1 MGKIVPVTTNDVHP
15 RSRFGLFY
23 ASFLVSGL
31 GDAFRLLAVNVWI
44 FQASEG
50 STAERLLLVLLANVP
65 GMLLG
70 GLSGVMADRYD
81 KFAPMVAS
89 DLIRVVTG
97 LGLAWCAAESATTSA
112 LVLVGIGNTAGV
124 FFATSSFSLLPKL
137 VSADRLPRANGLLE
151 SGQWVLQIVGPSLA
165 AATLATTNATV
176 AFAIDSATFAVSAV
190 ILWSLRKV
198 LRQNESKTAPQDENE
213 SRSHWQDFV
222 EGIGLIWRDRSIRA
236 LLLASYGVTFLTA
249 CTSFALIYLI
259 LSTLRASTQTLGF
272 VYSLNGIVAVGAAVL
287 TSALLSTRR
296 LGPVMAAG
304 VTGLCVAQVVMGL
317 APNIWVLGIG
327 VVVSALANAPY
338 NVAVTSLYMTRVPE
352 RFLGRVEG
360 VDSMIDNTIRLVAYA
375 VSFAVLSAWDAR
387 VVFVLSALAALP
399 SVYVAWVRVA
409 RRTDDATG
417 VDLQHQPA

>member
-1 MGKIVPVTTNDVHP
+1 MGKIVPVTTHDVRP
-15 RSRFGLFY
+15 RTRFGLFY
-23 ASFLVSGL
+23 ASFLVSAL

-70 GLSGVMADRYD
+70 GLSGVLADRYD

-97 LGLAWCAAESATTSA
+97 LGLAWCAAESATAPA

-124 FFATSSFSLLPKL
+124 FFATSSFSLLPRL
-137 VSADRLPRANGLLE
+137 VPKDRLPRANGLME
-151 SGQWVLQIVGPSLA
+151 SGQWVVQIVGPSLA
-165 AATLATTNATV
+165 AATLAFSGATF
-176 AFAIDSATFAVSAV
+176 AFVFDSLTFAVSAV
-190 ILWSLRKV
+190 ILWSLRTV
-198 LRQNESKTAPQDENE
+198 LRKDAVKAPKEARE
-213 SRSHWQDFV
+213 SRSHWRDFT
-222 EGIGLIWRDRSIRA
+222 EGIGVIWRDSAIRS

-249 CTSFALIYLI
+249 STSFALIYLV
-259 LSTLRASTQTLGF
+259 LSTLKASTQTLGF
-272 VYSLNGIVAVGAAVL
+272 VYSLNGLVAVGAAVL
-287 TSALLSTRR
+287 TSAVLSTRA
-296 LGPVMAAG
+296 LGPVMAAA

-317 APNIWVLGIG
+317 APNIWMLGAG
-327 VVVSALANAPY
+327 VVISALANAPY

-360 VDSMIDNTIRLVAYA
+360 VDSMIDNTIRLVAYV
-375 VSFAVLSAWDAR
+375 VSFAVLSVWDAR
-387 VVFVLSALAALP
+387 AIFVLSALAALP

-409 RRTDDATG
+409 RHADR
-417 VDLQHQPA
+417 VPQPA